1 MFAGKH
7 RNPVNR
13 TTWKFLR
20 PGKWALYALALGGT
34 FILGRRLGQ
43 R

>member
-7 RNPVNR
+7 RNPVDR
-13 TTWKFLR
+13 TTWEFLR
-20 PGKWALYALALGGT
+20 PGWWALHALAIGGT
-34 FILGRRLGQ
+34 FILGRRLSQ